1 LFESLGAASV
11 VSDRGQYPIVST
23 SKDLKQFRNNFLS
36 FWKKLLYQCQ
46 REIIYDSYFLGTILS
61 WFTVFSQSLVRAF
74 RHTAT
79 IAALQIQSSL
89 VSITAQHQK
98 QLGVND
104 RQLQS
109 ERRKTQSSLTKVNG
123 LLEIHPYIIKEKIA
137 LILQAGANVILTT
150 KGIDDLCLKYFVE
163 AGAMAVRR
171 CKKEDLKRI
180 AKATGGSVLGS
191 LVDLNGNETFDAANL
206 GSAEEVAQERI
217 ADDECILIRTGNRK
231 AASIILRGANGVMLD
246 EMERSLHDALCVIK
260 RTLESNSVV
269 PGGGAVE
276 AALSIYLENFATTL
290 GSREQLAIAEFAE
303 ALLVIPK
310 TLAVNAAKDATELV
324 AKLRAHHNAAQT
336 DASKKHLA
344 NAGLDLYNGKVRNN
358 LEAGVLEPAVGKV
371 KMIKFAT
378 EATITILRID
388 DLIKLNPKQE
398 EQHDGH

>member
-1 LFESLGAASV
+1 MEIRI
-11 VSDRGQYPIVST
+11 SDTKELEAVR
-23 SKDLKQFRNNFLS
+23 D
-36 FWKKLLYQCQ
+36 
-46 REIIYDSYFLGTILS
+46 READ
-61 WFTVFSQSLVRAF
+61 
-74 RHTAT
+74 
-79 IAALQIQSSL
+79 
-89 VSITAQHQK
+89 
-98 QLGVND
+98 
-104 RQLQS
+104 
-109 ERRKTQSSLTKVNG
+109 
-123 LLEIHPYIIKEKIA
+123 IIKEKIA

-163 AGAMAVRR
+163 VGAMAVRR

-191 LVDLNGNETFDAANL
+191 LVDLNGNESFDPANL
-206 GSAEEVAQERI
+206 GSAEEVVQERI

-231 AASIILRGANGVMLD
+231 AASLILRGANGVMLD

-358 LEAGVLEPAVGKV
+358 LEAGVVEPAEGKV

-398 EQHDGH
+398 EHQDGH